1 MGRRIKFQKL
11 SARAE
16 VAFLHDVLMAAASFI
31 LSLQLRL
38 GRELMDY
45 AGESLLTGTLIFTAV
60 AATVFWCMGLYRGV
74 WRYASMNDLLAI
86 SRAVTLAILIFLPLM
101 FLVTRLESMPRS
113 SLLINWFVLMF
124 LLGAPRFI
132 YRIVKDGNLAH
143 VLERSDPARVPVLL
157 IGAGH
162 PAESFIRE
170 MARDKAAPFEVV
182 GIIDD
187 KPGRIGQRI
196 HGVTVAGSLDSAQ
209 SVVDSLRQRG
219 RMPQRLVITR
229 PAIEPDR
236 LRQLLDLAEANGM
249 TLARL
254 PRLADL
260 KNGDDTED
268 PLTMKPVAVEDLLG
282 RPRTVL
288 DREPMRRLV
297 AGRRV
302 LVTGAGGS
310 IGSELVHQLAGFD
323 PAHIAMLDHAEFL
336 LYEIDRD
343 LRRRWPALS
352 SSAILADIR
361 NRLRI
366 DQVMLAERP
375 DLVFH
380 AAALKHVPMAELNP
394 AETTLTNVMGTR
406 NVAESCRA
414 AGVAAMVLIST
425 DKAVNPT
432 SVLGATKRLA
442 ESYCQALDIAERSR
456 PARSSDETLR
466 ANGLANRRVNERAG
480 GMPGEGTR
488 YITVRFGNVL
498 GSMGSVVP
506 LFQQQLAE
514 GGPLTV
520 THPDMTRYFMTTRE
534 AVELVLQATAL
545 GSGLATGTPDSGKI
559 FVLDM
564 GEPVKVLDLAR
575 QMIRLSGKQPGTDI
589 EIRFIGLRPG
599 EKLTEEL
606 FHAGETLEPTPLPGI
621 LLAGPRTTDWKLL
634 RSALDELV
642 DAAAAGRT
650 EQVLTLLQRLVPEYV
665 TAAALPA
672 AAAS

>member
-1 MGRRIKFQKL
+1 MGRRIKYPAL

-16 VAFLHDVLMAAASFI
+16 VAFLHDAFMAAASFL

-38 GRELMDY
+38 GGEMLDY
-45 AGESLLTGTLIFTAV
+45 AGESLLIGTVIFTTVAV
-60 AATVFWCMGLYRGV
+60 TVFWWMGLYRGV

-86 SRAVTLAILIFLPLM
+86 SRAVTLTILIFLPLM

-113 SLLINWFVLMF
+113 VLVINWFVLMF

-132 YRIVKDGNLAH
+132 YRIVKDGNLTH
-143 VLERSDPARVPVLL
+143 VLERGDPMRVPVLL

-170 MARDKAAPFEVV
+170 MARDRTAPFQVV
-182 GIIDD
+182 GIIGD
-187 KPGRIGQRI
+187 KASRIGQCI
-196 HGVTVAGSLDSAQ
+196 HGVAVAGSLASAQ
-209 SVVDSLRQRG
+209 SVIDSLRRSG
-219 RMPQRLVITR
+219 RMPQRFVITR
-229 PAIEPDR
+229 PTIEPEQ
-236 LRQLLDLAEANGM
+236 LRHLLDLAEANGM

-254 PRLADL
+254 PRLTEL
-260 KNGDDTED
+260 KNGDGAET
-268 PLTMKPVAVEDLLG
+268 PLQMKPVAVEDLLG

-310 IGSELVHQLAGFD
+310 IGSELVRQIAGFE
-323 PAHIAMLDHAEFL
+323 PAHITLLDHAEFL

-343 LRRRWPALS
+343 LRQRQPTLS

-361 NRLRI
+361 NRVRI

-394 AETTLTNVMGTR
+394 AETTLTNVMGTC

-414 AGVAAMVLIST
+414 TGVAAMVLIST

-456 PARSSDETLR
+456 SERSSDETQR
-466 ANGLANRRVNERAG
+466 G
-480 GMPGEGTR
+480 GTR

-498 GSMGSVVP
+498 GSTGSVVP

-520 THPDMTRYFMTTRE
+520 THPEMMRYFMTTRE

-545 GSGLATGTPDSGKI
+545 GSGLVTGVTGAPDSGKI

-575 QMIRLSGKQPGTDI
+575 QMIRLSGKQPEIDV

-606 FHAGETLEPTPLPGI
+606 FHAGETLAPTPLPGI
-621 LLAGPRTTDWKLL
+621 LLAGPRTADWKLL
-634 RSALDELV
+634 RSALDELAE
-642 DAAAAGRT
+642 AAAASRA
-650 EQVLTLLQRLVPEYV
+650 EQVLSLLQRLVPEYET
-665 TAAALPA
+665 TATALPA